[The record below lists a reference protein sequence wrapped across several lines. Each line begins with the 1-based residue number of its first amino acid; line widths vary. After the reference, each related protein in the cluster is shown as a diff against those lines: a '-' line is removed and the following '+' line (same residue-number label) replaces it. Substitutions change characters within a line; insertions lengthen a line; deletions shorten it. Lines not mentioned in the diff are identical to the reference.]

1 MIFYARERANAAA
14 ILLFF
19 LVLRRTCT
27 SRWIPNARGH
37 VLKSERIRG
46 ATRLQRRW
54 GIVRITSAT
63 RARCRPCEPHAARET
78 HGRALHRLSH
88 MLGLSHHQQSARGR
102 RYADQINKR
111 RAARGLEAQRPAP
124 VASIRSRQRRR
135 RPLHLFFDGEQPGVR
150 WLVQA
155 AMGAQHE
162 SAHAG

>member
-1 MIFYARERANAAA
+1 M
-14 ILLFF
+14 
-19 LVLRRTCT
+19 VLRRMCT
-27 SRWIPNARGH
+27 SQWIRQGPCAKIRAHPWSDPLAKTMGH
-37 VLKSERIRG
+37 RPYHECYQSAVSP
-46 ATRLQRRW
+46 LQ
-54 GIVRITSAT
+54 TACSS
-63 RARCRPCEPHAARET
+63 ARET

-88 MLGLSHHQQSARGR
+88 MLGLSGITNSPHAAGGMP
-102 RYADQINKR
+102 INSR

-135 RPLHLFFDGEQPGVR
+135 GPLHIFFDGEQPGVR